1 MAVISQGLSRHS
13 QHSQHSRLVGPVFV
27 AIWFVALWFMAG
39 NAGADDVSRARGLAA
54 NCTTCHGSDGRSV
67 GEVPP
72 SLAGRDRAELLQTL
86 LDYRAGQRASMIM
99 EQHARGY
106 SEAQLALIADWFAR
120 LPAGVARAAPRADG
134 GSAGARQP

>member
-1 MAVISQGLSRHS
+1 MTVISHRIPRHS
-13 QHSQHSRLVGPVFV
+13 RRVGLLLVAICFV
-27 AIWFVALWFMAG
+27 AGQAA
-39 NAGADDVSRARGLAA
+39 ADDVSRARGLAA

-106 SEAQLALIADWFAR
+106 SEAQLALIAGWFSR
-120 LPAGVARAAPRADG
+120 LPAGVALAAPRADG
-134 GSAGARQP
+134 SSTGARQP